1 MPTLESIT
9 PSWEKPNSP
18 FPKFAGALGVSA
30 LGGILMGTI
39 IDLSVNKVQGSAED
53 KRSCLAFTGMQLA
66 INIVV
71 LFIAHRRIKNFVLW
85 LQVTL
90 AGFIFNVLFLSS
102 QTTLQDNV
110 KCFSRF

>member
-1 MPTLESIT
+1 MT

-18 FPKFAGALGVSA
+18 FSKFAAYLGASA
-30 LGGILMGTI
+30 LGGILLGTL
-39 IDLSVNKVQGSAED
+39 IDLSVNKLQRRSAQPS
-53 KRSCLAFTGMQLA
+53 KKSCASFTVVQLA

-71 LFIAHRRIKNFVLW
+71 LFVAHRRIKNFVLW